1 MIYVLRLVYPCLTI
15 IKLCLLFQ
23 SLSLSWEQHF
33 CYAFENPLMRESH
46 VTIILLL
53 RRWQLSK
60 YYVLNH
66 SSEQLEKAFANLV
79 RIWNKVIQYFRCDA
93 GFMFPCKIEV
103 SMHFLNVLRFIG
115 NTLSEY
121 PDIFRKYNN
130 IYGLWFIV
138 EKYHYN
144 S

>member
-1 MIYVLRLVYPCLTI
+1 MLWYITSLELITENTFSREKSKSIKLHSKLQKRNLRFFVRYFAKMSYVGRLVYPCLTI

-23 SLSLSWEQHF
+23 SLSLSREQHF

-60 YYVLNH
+60 YYALNH

-79 RIWNKVIQYFRCDA
+79 RFWNKVIQ
-93 GFMFPCKIEV
+93 
-103 SMHFLNVLRFIG
+103 
-115 NTLSEY
+115 
-121 PDIFRKYNN
+121 
-130 IYGLWFIV
+130 
-138 EKYHYN
+138 
-144 S
+144 